1 MVLAGI
7 AFFVVGAAIVFFV
20 SRNSDGTSN
29 RAGASVDEVDVLIAN
44 QTVNAGAKGDDLI
57 AKGLVEVARVP
68 AGDRLADALVTPN
81 QLTNAT
87 FIRTFARGE
96 QITQGGLSISPLAK
110 VVTIPDGF
118 EAIAVSTDFVAGGAG
133 YIAPGDLVNVYAD
146 IPTVQ
151 AEASGTGQQSDAAPL
166 PYSVPRSELL
176 LTNVRVIDVSA
187 LVAPYVGSSPASS
200 ASDGV
205 APGRATSS
213 GLTMLLAVSA
223 IDSEKLVFA
232 TNHGNKLYL
241 TRVASEDAPPVEQ
254 TPGRDYYN
262 EFQEEPGAAHNRSG
276 TAAS

>member
-7 AFFVVGAAIVFFV
+7 AFFIVGAAIVFFV
-20 SRNSDGTSN
+20 SRNSDGNTN
-29 RAGASVDEVDVLIAN
+29 RAGASVDEVDVLIAK

-68 AGDRLADALVTPN
+68 VGDRLADALVTPN

-151 AEASGTGQQSDAAPL
+151 AEAGGSGQAADAAPL

-176 LTNVRVIDVSA
+176 LTNVRVLDVST
-187 LVAPYVGSSPASS
+187 LVAPYVGSATSS
-200 ASDGV
+200 ASDSV
-205 APGRATSS
+205 APGRATSA

-223 IDSEKLVFA
+223 VDSEKLVFA

-241 TRVASEDAPPVEQ
+241 TRVASEDAPPVDQ